1 MSGTAEVE
9 NVYSAIEE
17 SARLLNL
24 DCSRDE
30 VLPILN
36 AYKDALANAVIIF
49 AMSTGSHAGE
59 LDYSISMPP
68 TLGDPYALAVSKG
81 FTPTTDH
88 PVGAL
93 LADISERCPVGLYAV
108 DAGLAG
114 GFKKTYSFFPTDNLQ
129 ALSKLADLPSMPR
142 GVAENLDLF
151 TGYDVDDNVTM
162 LSIDYKNRTVNTY
175 LGDLPAECREPETIR
190 SMVQKMGFPEPS
202 EQALEFA
209 QKSFAIY
216 PTFNWDSTKI
226 ERVCFAV
233 ITTDPM
239 ALPAQLEPEIAKFA
253 KNAPYAYAA
262 ERARTLVYGVTFT
275 PKGEYY
281 KLGSYYQ
288 TNAQTENLL
297 KAFDDFKG

>member
-9 NVYSAIEE
+9 KVYSAIEE

-24 DCSRDE
+24 DCSRDKVVP
-30 VLPILN
+30 VLD

-68 TLGDPYALAVSKG
+68 TLGDPYALAISKG
-81 FTPTTDH
+81 FTPKMDH
-88 PVGAL
+88 PAGSL
-93 LADISERCPVGLYAV
+93 LADISKRCPVGLYAIDSGIV
-108 DAGLAG
+108 G
-114 GFKKTYSFFPTDNLQ
+114 GFKKTYSFFPTDDLQ
-129 ALSKLADLPSMPR
+129 ALSKLADIPSMPR
-142 GVAENLDLF
+142 GLADNLDLF
-151 TGYDVDDNVTM
+151 TGHGVDDNVTM
-162 LSIDYKNRTVNTY
+162 ISIDYQNRTINTY
-175 LGDLPAECREPETIR
+175 LGNLPDGLLEPGTVR
-190 SMVQKMGFPEPS
+190 TLVRKMGLAEPG

-209 QKSFAIY
+209 QKAFAIY
-216 PTFNWDSTKI
+216 PTFNWDSAKI

-253 KNAPYAYAA
+253 KNAPYAYSA

-288 TNAQTENLL
+288 TNTQTEKLL
-297 KAFDDFKG
+297 LAFDDFEG

>member
-9 NVYSAIEE
+9 KVYSAIEE

-30 VLPILN
+30 VLPVLD

-59 LDYSISMPP
+59 LDYSISVPP

-81 FTPTTDH
+81 FTPKTDH
-88 PVGAL
+88 PVGSL
-93 LADISERCPVGLYAV
+93 LADISERCPVGLYAIDSGV
-108 DAGLAG
+108 IG
-114 GFKKTYSFFPTDNLQ
+114 GFKKTYSFFPTDDLQ
-129 ALSKLADLPSMPR
+129 ALSKLVDVPSMPR
-142 GVAENLDLF
+142 GLAENLDLF
-151 TGYDVDDNVTM
+151 TGYGVDDNVTM
-162 LSIDYKNRTVNTY
+162 ISIDYQNRTVNTY
-175 LGDLPAECREPETIR
+175 LGSLPDGLLEPETVR
-190 SMVQKMGFPEPS
+190 TLVRKMGLAEPG

-209 QKSFAIY
+209 QKAFAIY
-216 PTFNWDSTKI
+216 PTFNWDSGKI

-288 TNAQTENLL
+288 TNAQTEKLL
-297 KAFDDFKG
+297 VAFDDFEG

>member
-17 SARLLNL
+17 SAHLLNL
-24 DCSRDE
+24 NCSRDE
-30 VLPILN
+30 VLPVLD

-59 LDYSISMPP
+59 LDFSISVPA

-81 FTPTTDH
+81 FTPKTDH

-93 LADISERCPVGLYAV
+93 LADITERCPVGLYAIDSGV
-108 DAGLAG
+108 VG

-129 ALSKLADLPSMPR
+129 ALSKLADIPSMPR
-142 GVAENLDLF
+142 GLAENLDLF
-151 TGYDVDDNVTM
+151 TGQGVDDNVTM
-162 LSIDYKNRTVNTY
+162 ISIDYQNHTVNTY
-175 LGDLPAECREPETIR
+175 LGGLPPGFLGPETIR
-190 SMVQKMGFPEPS
+190 SMVQKMGMPEPS
-202 EQALEFA
+202 ERSLEFA
-209 QKSFAIY
+209 QKAFAIY
-216 PTFNWDSTKI
+216 PTYNWDSTKI

-253 KNAPYAYAA
+253 KSAPYAYAA

-288 TNAQTENLL
+288 TNSQTENLL
-297 KAFDDFKG
+297 IAFDDFEG